1 MVNLLHKTLC
11 GDLMKRI
18 IKLISPLLIIAIL
31 LTSCTFNSSD
41 KTLEQIKTLIA
52 DNELNTCLQL
62 VKDLENEE
70 KSAINN
76 DVCNIVINKF
86 IELRDKTKIDET
98 NIFDLSLIDTS
109 FAEKCQKLWNIISEF
124 TIDDNYELY
133 NECINLRY
141 YSEMIDYTRYCDI
154 YSLAKKAN
162 ASGYLDDLSSAL
174 HEYENK
180 GNNAIL
186 KLVFDDIRNIDF
198 STFDPQQ
205 YLVSDFRNAHD
216 KIVNAINNLDDGFN
230 ANDSTT
236 VATAI
241 NSLHSAL
248 DDILYITDTLSAVNA
263 IQKNIF
269 NKVSSD
275 NLYAPFDN
283 EIKITRR
290 DYTTG
295 MSFSLDTIFCGVDTV
310 IKDNNNNNTETT
322 TNKDDGKISLDD
334 TIKIT
339 VNAINKTKSFTG
351 DVNITITQTR
361 NINLTDFETDSTIA
375 DAESMIKSQL
385 NQVIKQSNGTGKK
398 SATFSGGT
406 DGKQSLNSFIPPAN
420 KTVTIKPDAISDYNC
435 VKGSGGYII
444 TLILKPELVNK
455 SDKTSNIGS
464 IVNTFEFDNSEEVK
478 DFDTSYSA
486 TNISL
491 IVNNNGRLI
500 EMEYTID
507 GISNCE
513 FEENNGSN
521 EYKAQFTFK
530 NTYKYE
536 FKY

>member
-1 MVNLLHKTLC
+1 MR
-11 GDLMKRI
+11 RI
-18 IKLISPLLIIAIL
+18 LKFISPLLVIIIL
-31 LTSCTFNSSD
+31 LSSCTINSSG
-41 KTLEQIKTLIA
+41 KTLEKIDTLIA
-52 DNELNTCLQL
+52 DNEFNTCLQL
-62 VKDLENEE
+62 VKDLESEE

-124 TIDDNYELY
+124 AIDDNYELY
-133 NECINLRY
+133 YECINLRY

-154 YSLAKKAN
+154 YSLAKKVN
-162 ASGYLDDLSSAL
+162 SSGYLDDLSVAL
-174 HEYENK
+174 YEYENK
-180 GNNAIL
+180 GNNSNL
-186 KLVFDDIRNIDF
+186 KLLFDDIRNIDY
-198 STFDPQQ
+198 SSFDPQQ
-205 YLVSDFRNAHD
+205 YLVSDFRNAHE
-216 KIVNAINNLDDGFN
+216 KIVKAINDLDDGFN
-230 ANDSTT
+230 ANDSST

-263 IQKNIF
+263 MQITIF
-269 NKVSSD
+269 NKVSND

-283 EIKITRR
+283 EIKVTKR

-295 MSFSLDTIFCGVDTV
+295 MSFSLDGIFGGVDDIIT
-310 IKDNNNNNTETT
+310 DNNIESTTKIGEET
-322 TNKDDGKISLDD
+322 ISLED

-339 VNAINKTKSFTG
+339 TNAINKTKAFTG
-351 DVNITITQTR
+351 NVNIVLTQTR
-361 NINLTDFETDSTIA
+361 NIYLTDFETDSTIA
-375 DAESMIKSQL
+375 DAENMIKSQL
-385 NQVIKQSNGTGKK
+385 NQVIKQSNGTGEK
-398 SATFSGGT
+398 SASFSNGT
-406 DGKQSLNSFIPPAN
+406 DGKQSLNSFIPPSD
-420 KTVTIKPDAISDYNC
+420 KTVSINPDAVSNYTC

-444 TLILKPELVNK
+444 TLTLKPELVK
-455 SDKTSNIGS
+455 KGDKTSNISS

-478 DFDTSYSA
+478 DFDTSYS
-486 TNISL
+486 TTDISL
-491 IVNNNGRLI
+491 IINNSGRLI
-500 EMEYTID
+500 EMQYTID